1 MQPVRFAAIVGMGL
15 ALGACA
21 SAGRV
26 RPAQSSPGYDDYDAE
41 KVAVVNLW
49 AETKGAKVI
58 WINFPTKPRSRD
70 GG

>member
-1 MQPVRFAAIVGMGL
+1 MGL

-21 SAGRV
+21 SAGHV
-26 RPAQSSPGYDDYDAE
+26 RPATQANPGIDGYDAE
-41 KVAVVNLW
+41 KVAAVNIW

-58 WINFPTKPRSRD
+58 WINFPTKPRARD